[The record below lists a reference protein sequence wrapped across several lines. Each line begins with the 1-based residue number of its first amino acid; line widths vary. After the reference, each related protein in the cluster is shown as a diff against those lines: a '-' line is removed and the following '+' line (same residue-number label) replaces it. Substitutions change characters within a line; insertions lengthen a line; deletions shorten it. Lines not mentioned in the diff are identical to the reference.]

1 MKYFFLGFGDRDFCW
16 FSNKKALLVYFA
28 VPFAGVMGFNIFLFL
43 FSAYIVFD
51 TTKTG
56 SKMTSCGPKTNFHLY
71 LRLAVIMGVTWV
83 TGLAAGFVNLEPLWY
98 AFIALNTLQGLFI
111 FVAFTCTKKVI
122 ASLKER
128 YATWTSASVTFSDS
142 SNSSRP
148 IHSRLQNDVS
158 WKWSKDN
165 TASTSAGS
173 TGKRSEIGLAESDN
187 EKGGSAPNSP
197 DSTVPSRY
205 GSRSKTMYTV
215 SKYQA
220 NCSSYQKSFD
230 GRYF

>member
-1 MKYFFLGFGDRDFCW
+1 
-16 FSNKKALLVYFA
+16 
-28 VPFAGVMGFNIFLFL
+28 MGFNIFLFL

-51 TTKTG
+51 TTKSG
-56 SKMTSCGPKTNFHLY
+56 AKMTTSCGPKTNFHLY
-71 LRLAVIMGVTWV
+71 LRLAVIMGITWI
-83 TGLAAGFVNLEPLWY
+83 TGLAAGFVDLEPLWY
-98 AFIALNTLQGLFI
+98 AFVALNTLQGLFI

-128 YATWTSASVTFSDS
+128 LAGCCGKNGVTFTDGSGDHAHG
-142 SNSSRP
+142 SRAGG
-148 IHSRLQNDVS
+148 HSRTPNDIS

-173 TGKRSEIGLAESDN
+173 ISGKRSDIGIVDSENTIERES
-187 EKGGSAPNSP
+187 SIP
-197 DSTVPSRY
+197 DTPDPAIPSRY

-220 NCSSYQKSFD
+220 NCSSYQNSFD
-230 GRYF
+230 GRYY